1 MKVYAI
7 GVNGGFVN
15 GKLFRNK
22 EDIVELFNSMVWGE
36 ITIYEEEGVITV
48 EQMVGELIHAGD
60 ADNAIKVCA
69 NGLVEMGDDYA
80 EMYIY
85 EFDLEE

>member
-15 GKLFRNK
+15 GKLFRTM
-22 EDIVELFNSMVWGE
+22 EYIVEWFKSKVWGE
-36 ITIYEEEGVITV
+36 ITIYEEKGVITV
-48 EQMVGELIHAGD
+48 EQLVGILVQAGD
-60 ADNAIKVCA
+60 ADNAVKVCA
-69 NGLVEMGDDYA
+69 KGLVEMGDDYA